1 MVATVKVVVARTFAF
16 AGALVIV
23 RTASAV
29 RVRAINFFT
38 ISSKWLYY
46 L

>member
-1 MVATVKVVVARTFAF
+1 MVLVVTVGFAAL

-23 RTASAV
+23 RTASAAK
-29 RVRAINFFT
+29 VRAINFFT
-38 ISSKWLYY
+38 ISSKGLYY